1 MSNIK
6 KDSEGITADELHS
19 AISDGLKSIVQLSD
33 LDDKDIERKNTYEDA
48 YKVQKTH
55 LLLNAQF
62 LYAYSCFERIL
73 VKFTK
78 YHILNSKS
86 IKSNYIRQFTSLVEK
101 KYEETSGKAKK
112 NWQLYF
118 NNEAKM
124 FSDYHVFFEHK
135 QNIIDTLKNV
145 LEVNF
150 KDEAISETYKQFIE
164 IRERRNLLT
173 HRSKKPD
180 NKYYDILN
188 KNGIDK
194 KYLKKEVF
202 SKGKIWN
209 VTTPPKYVESKK
221 AWMGKINPIENPVD
235 LSISH
240 SYLFSSQNVFVE
252 LICYIQISIAEKN
265 ISKDETA
272 LPPIFDVVHDASKYC
287 IEIKFNV
294 TLLTIWLK
302 FIQLG
307 KKLDLKK
314 FTKLHPIDCV
324 NFIIISD
331 YLLKC
336 SATKRLPV
344 KKQFLE
350 SLISKLK
357 SDEIPEV
364 DNVKVLLGYLINNRK
379 TDFVNYTRELI
390 SQDSSKWNYNIHQWM
405 LFHKYRKF
413 L

>member
-1 MSNIK
+1 MDNIK
-6 KDSEGITADELHS
+6 EDSEGITEEELGS

-33 LDDKDIERKNTYEDA
+33 LSDKSIKSKNTYEDA
-48 YKVQKTH
+48 YKVQKNH

-62 LYAYSCFERIL
+62 LYSYSCFERIL

-78 YHILNSKS
+78 YHILNSES
-86 IKSNYIRQFTSLVEK
+86 IKSNYIRQFTTLVEK
-101 KYEETSGKAKK
+101 KYDETNGKTKK

-124 FSDYHVFFEHK
+124 FSDYHVFFDHK

-145 LEVNF
+145 LGVNF
-150 KDEAISETYKQFIE
+150 KDDAISKVYKRFIE

-180 NKYYDILN
+180 NRYYDILS

-202 SKGKIWN
+202 SDGKIWN
-209 VTTPPKYVESKK
+209 TTTPPIFSERKK
-221 AWMGKINPIENPVD
+221 TWVGKNNPIENPID
-235 LSISH
+235 LSISYR
-240 SYLFSSQNVFVE
+240 YLFSSTDVFVE
-252 LICYIQISIAEKN
+252 LICYIQLSIAEKN
-265 ISKDETA
+265 IPKDENP
-272 LPPIFDVVHDASKYC
+272 LPPIFDVIHDVSKYC
-287 IEIKFNV
+287 IQNKRNIPLYIIFDSF
-294 TLLTIWLK
+294 LHLA
-302 FIQLG
+302 
-307 KKLDLKK
+307 KKLDLEKLS
-314 FTKLHPIDCV
+314 KLHPIDCV

-331 YLLKC
+331 YLLK
-336 SATKRLPV
+336 SAHGKLPV

-357 SDEIPEV
+357 SDEIPEMV
-364 DNVKVLLGYLINNRK
+364 NVKVLLGYLINNRK
-379 TDFVNYTRELI
+379 TDFVTHTKKLI
-390 SQDSSKWNYNIHQWM
+390 SQDSNKWRYNIRNWM